1 MSVYATVDTTD
12 GAGDAESEADLDSAA
27 ATHPQ

>member
-12 GAGDAESEADLDSAA
+12 GAGDAESEADLDSPTAI
-27 ATHPQ
+27 HPQ